1 MAKEELPYV
10 VVYTDGACSGNPGPG
25 GWGTVILMP
34 DLEVIE
40 LGGKE
45 NPSTNNR
52 MEISAAL
59 RGLQALVNIDRP
71 IHLYTDS
78 TYLIRGITQW
88 IWGWR
93 KKGWKTAE
101 GKDVSNRELWEELS
115 RVIAARKPGCRVEW
129 KWVRGHTGH
138 AGNERCDEIAVAY
151 SHHRT
156 PNLYR
161 GDLKDYG
168 LPLLDFPDT
177 EAGLPEMKPKA
188 EKKAAFSYLSYVDGQ
203 AMRHKDWSSC
213 ERRTKGRSGAKFK
226 KATSTDDEIS
236 VLKSWGVDRSKL
248 KTE

>member
-1 MAKEELPYV
+1 MAKNELPYV

-25 GWGTVILMP
+25 GWGTVIVMP

-40 LGGKE
+40 LGGRE
-45 NPSTNNR
+45 IPTTNNR

-59 RGLQALVNIDRP
+59 RGLQALSQIDYP
-71 IHLYTDS
+71 VHLYTDS

-88 IWGWR
+88 VWGWR
-93 KKGWKTAE
+93 KNGWKTAE
-101 GKDVSNRELWEELS
+101 GKEVQNRALWEELS
-115 RVIAARKPGCRVEW
+115 RVIAARKPDCKVEW

-138 AGNERCDEIAVAY
+138 AGNERCDQIAVAF
-151 SHHRT
+151 SQNRT

-177 EAGLPEMKPKA
+177 ENGLPEMKPKA
-188 EKKAAFSYLSYVDGQ
+188 EKKAAYSYLSYVDGQ
-203 AMRHKDWSSC
+203 AMRHKDWPSC

-226 KATSTDDEIS
+226 KTSSADDEVT
-236 VLKSWGVDRSKL
+236 VLKSWGLDSSKL
-248 KTE
+248 KSE